1 VKIAIP
7 FVFADKELDQIAR
20 ALPASA
26 SAHRLSLLPN
36 VLREWAEN
44 YLPEYAVL
52 ADSRESAMDQT
63 KRRAK
68 VGSAAVTLQAAMA
81 VLKPDDLSSIALE
94 MGRTDESVP
103 MRDRLEHFTEKLMEQ
118 SRSLSYLIAGVA
130 SLQKRMKSGP
140 GQPRNI
146 IAYLVLRD
154 IAAIYGWVTG
164 NKAHRE
170 VDRVRGTEIGA
181 FYQFAAA
188 IWPLVFSSAD
198 DGLPAAMKNWS
209 LARRQFREAFPLLI
223 NIGMNYPPWRILDP

>member
-1 VKIAIP
+1 MKIAIP

-44 YLPEYAVL
+44 YLPEYIDL
-52 ADSRESAMDQT
+52 ADSRSSTVEQT
-63 KRRAK
+63 KRLAK
-68 VGSAAVTLQAAMA
+68 IGGAAGVLQKRVMEA
-81 VLKPDDLSSIALE
+81 DDLSLIALE
-94 MGRTDESVP
+94 MARTAKPVP
-103 MRDRLEHFTEKLMEQ
+103 TRDRLEHFIQT
-118 SRSLSYLIAGVA
+118 LSDLIAAVA
-130 SLQKRMKSGP
+130 SLQKRMKSSP

-164 NKAHRE
+164 DKAHRE
-170 VDRVRGTEIGA
+170 VHRVHGTEIGA

-209 LARRQFREAFPLLI
+209 IARRQFREASPLLI
-223 NIGMNYPPWRILDP
+223 NIRMNHPSWRILDP

>member
-1 VKIAIP
+1 MKIAIP

-44 YLPEYAVL
+44 YLPEYAVV
-52 ADSRESAMDQT
+52 ANSRFALEQT
-63 KRRAK
+63 KRLAK

-81 VLKPDDLSSIALE
+81 VLKPDDLTSIALE
-94 MGRTDESVP
+94 MGRTDGSVP

-118 SRSLSYLIAGVA
+118 SRSLPYLIDGVA

-140 GQPRNI
+140 GRPRNI
-146 IAYLVLRD
+146 ITYLVLRD
-154 IAAIYGWVTG
+154 IAAIYEWVSG
-164 NKAHRE
+164 DKARRE
-170 VDRVRGTEIGA
+170 VDRARGTEIGA
-181 FYQFAAA
+181 FYHFADA

-209 LARRQFREAFPLLI
+209 LARRRFREASPLLI
-223 NIGMNYPPWRILDP
+223 NIRMNYPSWRILDP

>member
-1 VKIAIP
+1 MKIAIP

-44 YLPEYAVL
+44 YLPEYIDL
-52 ADSRESAMDQT
+52 ANSRSSTLEQT
-63 KRRAK
+63 KRLAK
-68 VGSAAVTLQAAMA
+68 VGGAAGVLQKAIATVIEA
-81 VLKPDDLSSIALE
+81 DDLSLIGLE
-94 MGRTDESVP
+94 MARTANP
-103 MRDRLEHFTEKLMEQ
+103 TRDRLEHFVET
-118 SRSLSYLIAGVA
+118 LSDLIAAVA

-140 GQPRNI
+140 GRPRNI

-154 IAAIYGWVTG
+154 IATIYGWVTG
-164 NKAHRE
+164 DKARRE
-170 VDRVRGTEIGA
+170 VHRARGTEIGA
-181 FYQFAAA
+181 FYQFADA

-209 LARRQFREAFPLLI
+209 LARRQSREASTLLI
-223 NIGMNYPPWRILDP
+223 NIRMNHPSWRLLDP